1 MAAYHTSLDLQTF
14 WIEMFK
20 YLIASFIVRG
30 SACTINDIFDR
41 NFDAG
46 VGEPV
51 SRYTASFPPHHV
63 TERTKGCPLASG
75 RVSAFATVVGIVA
88 QWSFLSN
95 HLRCTRTTTSLAAS
109 FPETGTVRVTTHPP
123 HLSFSYSL
131 LARR

>member
-51 SRYTASFPPHHV
+51 SHYT
-63 TERTKGCPLASG
+63 PLS
-75 RVSAFATVVGIVA
+75 
-88 QWSFLSN
+88 
-95 HLRCTRTTTSLAAS
+95 HLIM
-109 FPETGTVRVTTHPP
+109 
-123 HLSFSYSL
+123 
-131 LARR
+131 

>member
-14 WIEMFK
+14 WIEMSK

-30 SACTINDIFDR
+30 SESAYTINDISDG

-46 VGEPV
+46 VGEPI
-51 SRYTASFPPHHV
+51 SHYTATFPPHHV

-88 QWSFLSN
+88 QWSF
-95 HLRCTRTTTSLAAS
+95 
-109 FPETGTVRVTTHPP
+109 
-123 HLSFSYSL
+123 
-131 LARR
+131 